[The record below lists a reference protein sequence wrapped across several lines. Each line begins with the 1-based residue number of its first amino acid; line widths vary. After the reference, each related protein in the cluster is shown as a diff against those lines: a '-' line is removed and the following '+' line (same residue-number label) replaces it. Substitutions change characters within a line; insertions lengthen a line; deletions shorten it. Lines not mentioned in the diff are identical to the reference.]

1 MRYYKFMNVSV
12 IIQYLLILSGISNLF
27 LQPFLYFE
35 TNISASE
42 RRVYML
48 CALIMLGLGAII
60 GELRKLQN
68 KK

>member
-1 MRYYKFMNVSV
+1 MNVSA

-35 TNISASE
+35 TNIPASE
-42 RRVYML
+42 RRVYL
-48 CALIMLGLGAII
+48 FAALIMLGLGAII